1 MLPGNTTVEIGEMT
15 VPDVHRTREAEAR
28 AMQVVYVL
36 QVNDG
41 TPDSDKPEVYYLEAL
56 AKQAA
61 QIEAEKMGVAVPT
74 PSSWV
79 ESDDNSYVTSKVDD
93 VMFTIWR
100 SPVHEF

>member
-1 MLPGNTTVEIGEMT
+1 MS
-15 VPDVHRTREAEAR
+15 DVHRTHEAEAR
-28 AMQVVYVL
+28 ALQVVYVL

-41 TPDSDKPEVYYLEAL
+41 TPDSDQPEVYYLEAL

-74 PSSWV
+74 PSSWA
-79 ESDDNSYVTSKVDD
+79 ESDDNSSITSKADH

-100 SPVHEF
+100 CPVHEF